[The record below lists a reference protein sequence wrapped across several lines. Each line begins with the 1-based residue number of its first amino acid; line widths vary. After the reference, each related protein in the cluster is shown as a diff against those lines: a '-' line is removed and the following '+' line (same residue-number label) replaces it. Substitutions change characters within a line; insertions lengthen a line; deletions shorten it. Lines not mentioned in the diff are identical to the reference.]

1 LTTPDATAAA
11 LPIAPAATLL
21 LLRERNSRLEVL
33 MMRRQE
39 ALRFMGGMWVFPGG
53 RVDPPDC
60 GPAAAALV
68 EAESAD
74 HAPVMCAPD
83 GTPLGPELVLGLRVA
98 ACRETYEEAGILLV
112 RRRDGRPPAGAEL
125 HALASAQNGV
135 THAPVGFL
143 DLVASSGLLLD
154 VDRLV
159 YWSHW
164 ITPSHEPRRFDTH
177 FFAVA
182 MPEGQVASLDQREST
197 ELAWLTPRDV
207 CAAAASGSMLIA
219 PPTLLT
225 LEDID
230 EAYALHG
237 GVSEMLAAE
246 RGRAAPPVM
255 PRVVMD
261 GATTHV
267 LMPWNP
273 AYAAAQGE
281 GCIARA
287 GYPPHLTRRRS
298 SLVFRRADSKPD

>member
-1 LTTPDATAAA
+1 
-11 LPIAPAATLL
+11 
-21 LLRERNSRLEVL
+21 

-60 GPAAAALV
+60 GPVAAALV
-68 EAESAD
+68 AAESA
-74 HAPVMCAPD
+74 HRAPVMCAPD

-98 ACRETYEEAGILLV
+98 ACRETYEEAGVLLV

-125 HALASAQNGV
+125 HALASAPDGV

-197 ELAWLTPRDV
+197 ELAWLTPRDI
-207 CAAAASGSMLIA
+207 CAAAASRSMLIA

-230 EAYALHG
+230 EAHALHG
-237 GVSEMLAAE
+237 GVSAMLSAE
-246 RGRAAPPVM
+246 RGRSTPPVM
-255 PRVVMD
+255 PRVVMH
-261 GATTHV
+261 GTTMHV
-267 LMPWNP
+267 LMPWHP
-273 AYAAAQGE
+273 EYAQAPGE
-281 GCIARA
+281 GCISPT
-287 GYPPHLTRRRS
+287 GYPTHLSRRRS
-298 SLVFRRADSKPD
+298 SLVFRRATADPPTTGSSQVRPG

>member
-1 LTTPDATAAA
+1 LTTPDTPAAA
-11 LPIAPAATLL
+11 RPTAPAATLL
-21 LLRERNSRLEVL
+21 LLRERDSRIEVL

-68 EAESAD
+68 ADD
-74 HAPVMCAPD
+74 HAPIMLAPD
-83 GTPLGPELVLGLRVA
+83 GTSVAPELVLGLRVA
-98 ACRETYEEAGILLV
+98 ACRETYEEAGVLLV
-112 RRRDGRPPAGAEL
+112 RGRDGRRPAPEQL
-125 HALASAQNGV
+125 QALAAAREGS
-135 THAPVGFL
+135 THVPGGFM
-143 DLVASSGLLLD
+143 DLVASAGLLLD

-164 ITPSHEPRRFDTH
+164 ITPSHESRRFDTR

-197 ELAWLTPRDV
+197 ELAWLAPRDV

-219 PPTLLT
+219 PPTQLT

-230 EAYALHG
+230 EAHTLHG
-237 GVSEMLAAE
+237 GVSAMLAAE
-246 RGRAAPPVM
+246 RGRATPPVM

-261 GATTHV
+261 GATTRV

-273 AYAAAQGE
+273 EYEQAQGE
-281 GCIARA
+281 GYISGA
-287 GYPPHLTRRRS
+287 GYPAHLTRRRS
-298 SLVFRRADSKPD
+298 SLVFRRAAAR